1 MYQGLL
7 TLESVVTCTTGLFSH
22 NFIINSLFSFSF
34 YPKHAIN
41 AIILHTFSGF
51 ANLAYEREI
60 TDKGPYENPETHHI
74 VVNGTSE
81 KAKPTDKPG
90 ISHNGAII
98 TVNNTKL

>member
-22 NFIINSLFSFSF
+22 NFIINSFSFSLS
-34 YPKHAIN
+34 KACN
-41 AIILHTFSGF
+41 KCNNLHTFSGF

-74 VVNGTSE
+74 VVNGSSE